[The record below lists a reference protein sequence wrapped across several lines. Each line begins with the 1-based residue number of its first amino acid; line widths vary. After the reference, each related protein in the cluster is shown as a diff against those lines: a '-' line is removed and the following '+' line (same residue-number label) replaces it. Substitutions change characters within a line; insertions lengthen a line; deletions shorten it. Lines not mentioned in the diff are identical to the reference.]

1 MPDGRRRLRI
11 GVLRSPST
19 QETSVTSASLRPAPP
34 ASGLGVSVR
43 HEDDIVVVSLTGSFD
58 IYSLPA
64 LRGELDALAG
74 TAPLVVNLTEVNL
87 IDSSGLSALLSLAN
101 RCAREGPVP
110 FGLLCPRR
118 RLRRV
123 FEITGLRDAF
133 AIGADLAAVRALWQM
148 GGTSLSS

>member
-1 MPDGRRRLRI
+1 M
-11 GVLRSPST
+11 SST
-19 QETSVTSASLRPAPP
+19 SLRPAPTGP
-34 ASGLGVSVR
+34 GPRVSMSRVDGVAIASLA
-43 HEDDIVVVSLTGSFD
+43 GSFD

-74 TAPLVVNLTEVNL
+74 TTPLVVDLSEVTL

-101 RCAREGPVP
+101 RCARSGPVP
-110 FGLLCPRR
+110 FGLVCPRR

-133 AIGADLAAVRALWQM
+133 AIGADLAAVRAIWEA
-148 GGTSLSS
+148 GGGG

>member
-1 MPDGRRRLRI
+1 MSRVDGVAI
-11 GVLRSPST
+11 
-19 QETSVTSASLRPAPP
+19 ASLA
-34 ASGLGVSVR
+34 
-43 HEDDIVVVSLTGSFD
+43 GSFD

-74 TAPLVVNLTEVNL
+74 TTPLVVDLSEVTL

-101 RCAREGPVP
+101 RCARSGPVP
-110 FGLLCPRR
+110 FGLVCPRR

-133 AIGADLAAVRALWQM
+133 AIGADLAAVRAIWEA
-148 GGTSLSS
+148 GGGG